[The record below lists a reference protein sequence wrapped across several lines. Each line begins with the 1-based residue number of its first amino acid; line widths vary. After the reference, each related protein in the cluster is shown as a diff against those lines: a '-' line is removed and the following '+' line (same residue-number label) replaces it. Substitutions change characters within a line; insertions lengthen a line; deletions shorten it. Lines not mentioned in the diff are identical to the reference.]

1 MKSAKFEANFL
12 FMNKNVTRRLIC
24 LVSLLLFFSATVSAQ
39 YYDIGSEKSS
49 VKWKKMQSKNFEIIY
64 PNGYFLY
71 DGTYEKDS
79 LYKDLA
85 ANYLKKMESL
95 YGIYSDSV
103 KYTYG
108 IPKRFPLVL
117 HPFNAESNGITVWA
131 PRQIDFFAQ
140 PPIDVISTEPWDL
153 SLASHEGRHAWQ
165 MAHMNRGFFK
175 VLYWAFGDQ
184 AIGAVSGIYPSRWF
198 LEGEAVVAETQ
209 MSNGG
214 RGRNGFFLCEI
225 LKCIVPEGEDAGE
238 HFYGK
243 NRSWDR
249 WRFGSVKAYSPS
261 PYCTGYMIN
270 AMARHHSGD
279 VDLAHKIL
287 NYEPLHFMSANVV
300 ASAFKEYTGKTHREF
315 VKDSL
320 LQEFLKLN
328 LNEEFEETLSEES
341 AESLLDNP
349 VARTGY
355 KQGYYTEYKHITAVG
370 KDSVAAVVEGYG
382 NSGYLVLFT
391 KDAQNGSWKEKVL
404 RPFNAEAER
413 LSYHNGKLMWSE
425 CNTDPRWEQHS
436 IYGVC
441 SYDLKTGELKEYS
454 DRIYPFSIHLPQKIQ
469 LNTTTDLFGIKYEP
483 ADKTCLLS
491 SVRGN
496 LDCWRFGEIPNGWEA
511 APVFGAKGQIT
522 SYALS
527 RFKPDKN
534 YYWSDWELFF
544 TCLDENG
551 LSLLRG
557 REASPVQKTDTILP
571 PSSHIIKDLT
581 IYDGDLFFISD
592 MFGLPTLC
600 RMNPDTREIR
610 LACASGDISSYSI
623 AEDGTLYIIK
633 EVGDLGELPFKEKL
647 VSIAVD
653 PKMEYNYPMAEELT
667 RQYQEKY
674 GKIAEEYQKKIEA
687 EDSDM
692 NFKETDYSKTSNL
705 FKLHSWAPVYA
716 EFTGVTEGDFEEFY
730 DEALPGVSVYTQ
742 NTLGTM
748 RASLGYGY
756 EKRDGLL
763 GKTKRLHSGHATVN
777 WSGWYPVIE
786 GTVHFNDRIMY
797 DKDKFSLRSYAAAYI
812 PLSWNGAGWSSGI
825 TPMVGWSYRNDEA
838 ELEKDATSPTGYR
851 IEQFSR
857 HQLNMSLGAY
867 KSLEVA
873 KAQVFPRWG
882 IGARVASSLSPKGG
896 DNFGSEYS
904 AYVYGYVPGLT
915 FNQGLRLS
923 AAYQRQDVNGKK
935 YWLDNHID
943 LPRGYTED
951 FFGRNYIRA
960 TADYAIPIYLGDV
973 SLGPIAYLQQLQ
985 LIPFIDYSKVDFQ
998 RAAGGGAGTAPTIR
1012 YQWEDRYSFG
1022 ADVMLRGHFLRIGFP
1037 MYIGVRYART
1047 NKPGDYGNSTPAT
1060 YGGKG
1065 GKDFC
1070 SLLLGITIY

>member
-64 PNGYFLY
+64 PSSRENGKG
-71 DGTYEKDS
+71 DG
-79 LYKDLA
+79 YKMLA
-85 ANYLKKMESL
+85 IDYLKKVESL

-131 PRQIDFFAQ
+131 PRQIDFFSQ
-140 PPIDVISTEPWDL
+140 PPLEAISSEPWDL

-209 MSNGG
+209 MSHGG
-214 RGRNGFFLCEI
+214 RGRSGIFLCEI
-225 LKCIVPEGEDAGE
+225 LKCIVPEGEDAGD

-261 PYCTGYMIN
+261 PYTTGYMIN

-287 NYEPLHFMSANVV
+287 NYEPLHFVSANVV
-300 ASAFKEYTGKTHREF
+300 ASAFKEYTGKTHREY

-320 LQEFLKLN
+320 LKEFVELN
-328 LNEEFEETLSEES
+328 ENEEFEETLSEDLGES
-341 AESLLDNP
+341 MLDRP
-349 VARTGY
+349 LSRTGL
-355 KQGYYTEYKHITAVG
+355 KKGYFTEYQSITAVG
-370 KDSVAAVVEGYG
+370 KDSVIAVTESYTCPAT
-382 NSGYLVLFT
+382 LVLLV
-391 KDAQNGSWKEKVL
+391 KEENVWREKAL
-404 RPFNAEAER
+404 RAFECELGPIA
-413 LSYHNGKLMWSE
+413 YHDGKIWWSE
-425 CNTDPRWEQHS
+425 CNTDPRWGLHS
-436 IYGVC
+436 KYAIM
-441 SYDLKTGELKEYS
+441 SYDLKTRQLESFDDSKSRY
-454 DRIYPFSIHLPQKIQ
+454 LPQFASTNGNDALYALSYSPDQSTGEQKMFSEITCVNGNADFNPSF
-469 LNTTTDLFGIKYEP
+469 NTFD
-483 ADKTCLLS
+483 
-491 SVRGN
+491 
-496 LDCWRFGEIPNGWEA
+496 
-511 APVFGAKGQIT
+511 GQVT
-522 SYALS
+522 SYA
-527 RFKPDKN
+527 FGEKN
-534 YYWSDWELFF
+534 EVYCILLGKEGMSIEKIN
-544 TCLDENG
+544 TSKTEN
-551 LSLLRG
+551 
-557 REASPVQKTDTILP
+557 ILP
-571 PSSHIIKDLT
+571 PSFHIMKDLK
-581 IYDGDLFFISD
+581 YYNGELFFITD
-592 MFGLPTLC
+592 RFGVPVLC
-600 RMNPDTREIR
+600 RMNPQTKEIR
-610 LACASGDISSYSI
+610 LACQVGDVTSYSI
-623 AEDGTLYIIK
+623 GEDESLYVIK
-633 EVGDLGELPFKEKL
+633 EVGDLGEFPFKEKL

-653 PKMEYNYPMAEELT
+653 PKMEYNYPLAEELT
-667 RQYQEKY
+667 KQYQEKY
-674 GKIAEEYQKKIEA
+674 GKKVEEYA
-687 EDSDM
+687 SALNTTD
-692 NFKETDYSKTSNL
+692 FKETDYSKTANL

-998 RAAGGGAGTAPTIR
+998 RAVGGGAGTAPTIR